1 MSPESNDAGEERTKR
16 RPQRRRKISQN
27 TILIGGFTLLIG
39 FEAVSMIMT
48 PTPTPTAIAIIRIV
62 LTVLLMAAVAMGKVW
77 ARILMSVL
85 LLMGGSIGLLAFGE
99 LIEQGAEGLV
109 VIAAFVFHVGFGLFL
124 FFAFDRVS
132 ISADSPQL
140 NGGVC

>member
-1 MSPESNDAGEERTKR
+1 MSPESNDAGEERTQR

-124 FFAFDRVS
+124 FFAFDRDAESV
-132 ISADSPQL
+132 Q
-140 NGGVC
+140 

>member
-1 MSPESNDAGEERTKR
+1 MSRGSTWMSPESNDAGEERTKR

-39 FEAVSMIMT
+39 FEAVSMIM
-48 PTPTPTAIAIIRIV
+48 TPTPTAIAIIRIV

-124 FFAFDRVS
+124 FFACDRDAESV
-132 ISADSPQL
+132 Q
-140 NGGVC
+140 

>member
-1 MSPESNDAGEERTKR
+1 M
-16 RPQRRRKISQN
+16 
-27 TILIGGFTLLIG
+27 LIG
-39 FEAVSMIMT
+39 FEAVLMVMT
-48 PTPTPTAIAIIRIV
+48 PTATASATIRIV
-62 LTVLLMAAVAMGKVW
+62 LTVLLMTAVAMGEVW

-124 FFAFDRVS
+124 FFAFDRDAESV
-132 ISADSPQL
+132 Q
-140 NGGVC
+140 

>member
-1 MSPESNDAGEERTKR
+1 MSPESNDAGEERTQR

-124 FFAFDRVS
+124 FFACDRDAESV
-132 ISADSPQL
+132 Q
-140 NGGVC
+140 